1 MQTFSPLHLFYQINP
16 RLSTQVSKSSEQA
29 LAFTATAAQADHRK
43 ERKEKPLATLCQRL
57 FVRLR
62 CNGETTPPQ
71 AEPGQPAA
79 IMAGW
84 PSTAAGKGSSPR
96 PARRQK
102 EMRQHL
108 GVWGASPS
116 GVQGRSPAARRVGAG
131 CRAEPCRPPRRRGTQ
146 ERYAGAKRPP
156 LHTQERAKRKVRENL
171 YRKQCVYQP
180 IPP

>member
-71 AEPGQPAA
+71 TEPGQPAA

-108 GVWGASPS
+108 GAWGESPS
-116 GVQGRSPAARRVGAG
+116 G

>member
-1 MQTFSPLHLFYQINP
+1 MQTFSTLHLFYQINP

-71 AEPGQPAA
+71 TEPGQPAA

-108 GVWGASPS
+108 GAWGESPS
-116 GVQGRSPAARRVGAG
+116 GVQGRSPAARRAGAG
-131 CRAEPCRPPRRRGTQ
+131 RRSGVQARG
-146 ERYAGAKRPP
+146 AGTKRPP